1 MSPYREPSCLGN
13 GCHGRRVLGRSE
25 TADLHRLTALAGRIF
40 HAPVAYVAL
49 VQPEG
54 TTCRIG
60 AGTEY
65 WELIEAL
72 PAAQHPASPVVVQDL
87 PDDFRD
93 LNFVAIAPIETLCR
107 KCLGILVI
115 ADRAAR
121 PAFTAPDLEN
131 LADLAFVFADRIEMR
146 MIAAQAVITKSLY
159 REAISPHPLR
169 PEAVSACPD
178 IEAQRRA

>member
-1 MSPYREPSCLGN
+1 
-13 GCHGRRVLGRSE
+13 VLGRSE
-25 TADLHRLTALAGRIF
+25 AADLARLTALAGRIL

-54 TTCRIG
+54 QATCRIG

-65 WELIEAL
+65 SELIEAL
-72 PAAQHPASPVVVQDL
+72 PAAQNPASPVVVQDL
-87 PDDFRD
+87 PDDFED
-93 LNFVAIAPIETLCR
+93 LNFVAMAPVETLCR
-107 KCLGILVI
+107 KRLGMLVI

-131 LADLAFVFADRIEMR
+131 LADLASVFADRIEMR

-159 REAISPHPLR
+159 REVISPNLLQ
-169 PEAVSACPD
+169 PEAFSACPEG
-178 IEAQRRA
+178 EALQWA